1 MRVVS
6 FGGGGSGDSPS
17 PVYFLFWL
25 CFVAP
30 WCWLIARWCL
40 FSRDERMSERVKGY
54 AGQVVVASTSAR
66 DEDSKGGKGVQEFSS
81 M

>member
-1 MRVVS
+1 
-6 FGGGGSGDSPS
+6 
-17 PVYFLFWL
+17 
-25 CFVAP
+25 
-30 WCWLIARWCL
+30 
-40 FSRDERMSERVKGY
+40 MSKRVKGY